1 VSDYKDQL
9 CRVCEWNHRL
19 SRENVMLRI
28 EKRRLEI
35 KVRKLESANAD
46 VLTERNAINAALGAA
61 MNAALETKRR

>member
-1 VSDYKDQL
+1 MSDCDDQL
-9 CRVCEWNHRL
+9 RHVCQWNHRL
-19 SRENVMLRI
+19 SRENVTLQI

-61 MNAALETKRR
+61 MDAALESKRR